1 MAHFDTFAA
10 LSFDEWQMASMKHYI
25 LGLIAVTLF
34 LFGVGWSYFFFFS
47 PRDLTVGKLLP
58 FVYFFGITLLVH
70 VLTKR
75 SLASSEPSHFVYAF
89 MGSLGVKMLA
99 SLVYLTGYLLLFRGS
114 EGLLE
119 FAVMF
124 LFLYLCYSVYE
135 VFVLFKLLRVN
146 KG

>member
-1 MAHFDTFAA
+1 
-10 LSFDEWQMASMKHYI
+10 MKHYI
-25 LGLIAVTLF
+25 LGLIGVTLF
-34 LFGVGWSYFFFFS
+34 LFASSWSYFVFFS
-47 PRDLTVGKLLP
+47 PQDFTVGKLLP
-58 FVYFFGITLLVH
+58 FAYFFGITLMVH

-75 SLASSEPSHFVYAF
+75 SLDSSEPRNFVYAF
-89 MGSLGVKMLA
+89 MGSLGLKMFI
-99 SLVYLTGYLLLFRGS
+99 SLVYLASYLLIFRGS

-135 VFVLFKLLRVN
+135 VFVLVKLLRLN